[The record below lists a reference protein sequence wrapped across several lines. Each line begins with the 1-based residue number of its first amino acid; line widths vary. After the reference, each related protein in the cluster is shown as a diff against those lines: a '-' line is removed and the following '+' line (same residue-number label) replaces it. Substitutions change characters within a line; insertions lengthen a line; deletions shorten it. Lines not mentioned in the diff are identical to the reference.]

1 MESQPGVKNIVLSG
15 MRATVVMQDGKKLD
29 EAKVKEAIV
38 AKRLKFVSMEVA
50 NRPVPVAMF
59 NMAAKGVT

>member
-1 MESQPGVKNIVLSG
+1 

>member
-1 MESQPGVKNIVLSG
+1 LESQPGVKNIVLSG
-15 MRATVVMQDGKKLD
+15 MRATVVMEEGVKLD

-38 AKRLKFVSMEVA
+38 AKRLKFVSMEVV